1 MLFSRPTPVKHRDIK
16 LENLLVTKVNV
27 VKLCDLGSAT
37 TAVHSPDQDWS
48 MNQRNM
54 LEDELTK
61 YSTPCKGHQRCWL
74 HCLISP

>member
-1 MLFSRPTPVKHRDIK
+1 MLLSRPTPVTHRDIK

-37 TAVHSPDQDWS
+37 TAVNIPDQDWS
-48 MNQRNM
+48 MNQRTM

-61 YSTPCKGHQRCWL
+61 YSTPM
-74 HCLISP
+74 